1 MKSLR
6 FVRVNA
12 FHNTSMCNLNH
23 ISAGVRFHRPG
34 CDNLKL
40 MGIGRAAWLGN
51 GKARGCISSYGKRGR
66 PHLNP
71 AAPKD

>member
-1 MKSLR
+1 MKALR
-6 FVRVNA
+6 FVHVNA

-23 ISAGVRFHRPG
+23 ISVGVRFHRPG

-51 GKARGCISSYGKRGR
+51 GKARDCISFFGKRGR
-66 PHLNP
+66 LPLNP